1 MHTNTLDAAVAAAY
15 GWSTDISDDEVLREL
30 LAAQYHERL
39 WFNVN
44 IIWDGITQARTL
56 TDEAAA
62 ARHALADAAKS
73 GDWPRVLDLLS
84 SHREWINSSRPGGS
98 TWYAPL
104 HQVAWHGAPVA
115 VVRQLIGSGA
125 WRTHQNAHGERPV
138 DIAARRGHRH
148 LLETLAPVHRHPVPL
163 GILLKAQAHFHTV
176 IRGRAEQLI
185 DEHRLRLPELEPLL
199 ELDTPPPPPPQ
210 DVVRGTRHVRRVQ
223 LPIGGRGRPPQ
234 ARFGKLVP
242 GRRRVGPTPRNHAGR
257 QPVGR

>member
-1 MHTNTLDAAVAAAY
+1 MD
-15 GWSTDISDDEVLREL
+15 
-30 LAAQYHERL
+30 
-39 WFNVN
+39 

-73 GDWPRVLDLLS
+73 GDWPRVLELLS

-98 TWYAPL
+98 AWYAPL
-104 HQVAWHGAPVA
+104 HQAAWHGAPVA

-138 DIAARRGHRH
+138 DIAARRDHRH

-176 IRGRAEQLI
+176 IRGRAERLI
-185 DEHRLRLPELEPLL
+185 DEHGLRLPELEPLL
-199 ELDTPPPPPPQ
+199 ELDTPKMWFAVPGMYGGFSYRLEAGG
-210 DVVRGTRHVRRVQ
+210 VR
-223 LPIGGRGRPPQ
+223 P
-234 ARFGKLVP
+234 KLVSESWCRVVDGSGQRHEITP
-242 GRRRVGPTPRNHAGR
+242 GGSQLVDEGF
-257 QPVGR
+257 V